1 MNSGDYL
8 GIDINMYGHVWM
20 MIIMQNYTMD
30 TYVGLA
36 LGCTSTMKYSFKFLE
51 GVDLFTKHQ
60 HILFGKNESGDLLT
74 CLPLYHCHRLRLYAA
89 RSSEH
94 EHQRGRD
101 NADVRDP

>member
-30 TYVGLA
+30 THVGLA

-51 GVDLFTKHQ
+51 WGGFV
-60 HILFGKNESGDLLT
+60 
-74 CLPLYHCHRLRLYAA
+74 Y
-89 RSSEH
+89 
-94 EHQRGRD
+94 
-101 NADVRDP
+101 